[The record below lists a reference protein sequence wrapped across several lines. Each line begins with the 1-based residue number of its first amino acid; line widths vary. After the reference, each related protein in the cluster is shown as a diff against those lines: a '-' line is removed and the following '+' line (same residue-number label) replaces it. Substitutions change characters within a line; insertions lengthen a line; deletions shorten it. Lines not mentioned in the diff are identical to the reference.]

1 MRFSSRR
8 PFLFSL
14 TAFLLCFTA
23 ILAVDNTE
31 YYKIFDLDRGSFD
44 KDRLHKAYRRLA
56 KQHHPDKNKGN
67 KEAEAKFVQITK
79 AFEVLN
85 DDQKR
90 RVYDQ
95 FGAEAVDRQM
105 NGGGGGHPFDFAHAE
120 DIFNSYALP

>member
-1 MRFSSRR
+1 MKS

-14 TAFLLCFTA
+14 TALLLCFTT

-31 YYKIFDLDRGSFD
+31 YYKIFGLDRGSFD
-44 KDRLHKAYRRLA
+44 KERLIKAYRKLA
-56 KQHHPDKNKGN
+56 KQHHPDKNMGD
-67 KEAEAKFVQITK
+67 KEAEAKFVEITK

-85 DDQKR
+85 NDQKR

-95 FGAEAVDRQM
+95 FGADAVDRQT

-120 DIFNSYALP
+120 DIFNSYGLP